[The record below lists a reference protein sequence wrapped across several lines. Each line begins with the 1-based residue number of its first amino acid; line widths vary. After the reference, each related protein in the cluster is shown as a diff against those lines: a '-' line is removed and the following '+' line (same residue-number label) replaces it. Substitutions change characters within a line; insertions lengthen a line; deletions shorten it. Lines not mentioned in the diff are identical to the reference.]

1 MFLLIDTNSMNQ
13 AMQCKTETD
22 LRRALTVFPMWREEL
37 RDGTLQVFTSLF
49 LDSEKVMEIVDG

>member
-13 AMQCKTETD
+13 AAQFKSETE

-37 RDGTLQVFTSLF
+37 RDGTLQVFTSLPMNP
-49 LDSEKVMEIVDG
+49 EKVMEIVDG

>member
-13 AMQCKTETD
+13 ATKYKTETD

-37 RDGTLQVFTSLF
+37 QYGTLQVFTSLPM
-49 LDSEKVMEIVDG
+49 DPEKVMEIVDG